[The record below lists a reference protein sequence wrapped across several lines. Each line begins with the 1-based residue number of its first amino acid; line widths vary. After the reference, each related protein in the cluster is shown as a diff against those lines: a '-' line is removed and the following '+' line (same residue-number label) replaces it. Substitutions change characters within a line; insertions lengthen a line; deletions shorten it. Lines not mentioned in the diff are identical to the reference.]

1 MFHHFYKN
9 KSQVFGDGALNNSDL
24 FSLIASIKKKF
35 KILDPEEYFQ
45 ELKKGKKNIICLTF
59 DDNLLSQYQIS
70 LETLN
75 YFNIK
80 AFWFIYSSVFQKK
93 RDYFEIYRRF
103 RKQHYSNFNSFYKH
117 FLEFAK
123 ISKNKLQDIK
133 NSSFFYRIQNNY
145 NFYSEKEIIFRI
157 IRDKILDRDEYKKLM
172 LKLISSKNL
181 SYEDLSKN
189 LWMNNSHLKKLS
201 KLGHEIGLHGYYHD
215 RILSSL
221 NYKDQ
226 LKSFRDNYNHI
237 KKTIG
242 KKPMSASYPSN
253 SFNSETIN
261 ILRDLNI
268 KIVFCSNFKTKK
280 ILGEDNNFFIPR
292 REPFDPIYK

>member
-1 MFHHFYKN
+1 MFHHFYKDKN
-9 KSQVFGDGALNNSDL
+9 QVFGDGALNNNDL
-24 FSLIASIKKKF
+24 VRLIISIKKKF

-45 ELKKGKKNIICLTF
+45 ELNNGKKNIVCFTF

-93 RDYFEIYRRF
+93 RDDFEIYRRF

-117 FLEFAK
+117 FIEFAE
-123 ISKNKLQDIK
+123 ISKNKLQSIK
-133 NSSFFYRIQNNY
+133 DTSFYHNIQSNY
-145 NFYSEKEIIFRI
+145 NFYSENEIIFRI
-157 IRDKILDRDEYKKLM
+157 IRDKILEKDEYKKLM
-172 LKLISSKNL
+172 FKLIRSKNL
-181 SYEDLSKN
+181 SYEDLSKD

-201 KLGHEIGLHGYYHD
+201 KSGHEIGVHGYYHD
-215 RILSSL
+215 RILNSL

-226 LKSFRDNYNHI
+226 LKSIRDNYNHI

-242 KKPMSASYPSN
+242 KNPISASYPSN
-253 SFNSETIN
+253 SFNLETIN
-261 ILRDLNI
+261 ILKGLNI

-280 ILGEDNNFFIPR
+280 ISGVDNNFFIPR
-292 REPFDPIYK
+292 REPCDPIYK